1 MKKYYKF
8 WEMILALREEYNS
21 CREIL
26 NQLKKYINIEDK
38 NANFYFTGLLSN
50 SDYKKDLSDRRIKLY
65 VEKKYLDILKK
76 IQYIKYNWYSQ
87 FLYSAYFIVE
97 KKDNGLYKLDYENV
111 LTPVD
116 GKKYI
121 PKVEIIYSN
130 AFLYLID
137 ELLSSDL
144 MQLKRG
150 FFSNNNDNIS
160 LDFGETY
167 INTSLGDI
175 AWDGI
180 HDNFKYSITKHY
192 SPALIEAIFSLEIP
206 VDKISHDWLKLLEK
220 HENDLDKEILFDSDI
235 KVKSKKGIL
244 YISNTENNRIV
255 KILQK

>member
-97 KKDNGLYKLDYENV
+97 KKDNGLYKLD
-111 LTPVD
+111 
-116 GKKYI
+116 
-121 PKVEIIYSN
+121 
-130 AFLYLID
+130 
-137 ELLSSDL
+137 
-144 MQLKRG
+144 
-150 FFSNNNDNIS
+150 
-160 LDFGETY
+160 
-167 INTSLGDI
+167 
-175 AWDGI
+175 
-180 HDNFKYSITKHY
+180 
-192 SPALIEAIFSLEIP
+192 
-206 VDKISHDWLKLLEK
+206 
-220 HENDLDKEILFDSDI
+220 
-235 KVKSKKGIL
+235 
-244 YISNTENNRIV
+244 
-255 KILQK
+255 